1 MMADEQQ
8 VEVACSPA
16 PVAEEVCTTSEAAR
30 LLGVSNTTVQIMV
43 ERGELQAWRTQGG
56 HRRVSLESIRALKA
70 QRVAGLQTKADPG
83 LLSVLIVEDD
93 QTLANLYRSRFEAWG
108 LPLKILTATD
118 GLEALLTIERN
129 RPDVLITDL
138 RMQPMS
144 GFEFL
149 RKLRSYP
156 EFNSMTIIVV
166 TGLDDDEVAAKGGV
180 PKGVVLYRKPAPFEK
195 LQGFIEAS
203 VVRKQLAQS

>member
-1 MMADEQQ
+1 MNRLDDHPHA
-8 VEVACSPA
+8 EVAAPA
-16 PVAEEVCTTSEAAR
+16 PEEVCTTSEAAR
-30 LLGVSNTTVQIMV
+30 LLGVSNTSVQIMV

-56 HRRVSLESIRALKA
+56 HRRVSLESILALKA
-70 QRVAGLQTKADPG
+70 RRVAGLRTRSDPD
-83 LLSVLIVEDD
+83 LLTVLIVEDD
-93 QTLANLYRSRFEAWG
+93 ESLAGLYQARIKAWE
-108 LPLKILTATD
+108 LPLKILTAGD

-149 RKLRSYP
+149 CKLRTYP

-166 TGLDDDEVAAKGGV
+166 TGLSDDEVAAEGGL
-180 PKGVVLYRKPAPFEK
+180 PKGVVLYHKPAPFEK

-203 VVRKQLAQS
+203 VLRKQLAQS